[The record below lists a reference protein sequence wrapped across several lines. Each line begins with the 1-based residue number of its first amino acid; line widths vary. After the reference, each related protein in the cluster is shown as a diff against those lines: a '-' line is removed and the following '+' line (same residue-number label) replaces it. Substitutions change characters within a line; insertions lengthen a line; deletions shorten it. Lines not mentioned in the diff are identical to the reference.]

1 MGTMQGFG
9 VSAVLVAALAACAS
23 TPPLPPP
30 MPAQQCVTEP
40 ARWAIGKAATA
51 DVVERIRIDSRSAVA
66 RVIHPGDVIT
76 MEYSFQRVNIT
87 VNERNAIIGIS
98 CG

>member
-1 MGTMQGFG
+1 MDRWHAIAFGTFAL
-9 VSAVLVAALAACAS
+9 AVLAACAP
-23 TPPLPPP
+23 TATLPP
-30 MPAQQCVTEP
+30 MPAQQCVAEP
-40 ARWAIGKAATA
+40 ARWAIGQAPTA
-51 DVVERIRIDSRSAVA
+51 EVVERIRVDTGSAAV

-76 MEYSFQRVNIT
+76 MDYNALRVNVK